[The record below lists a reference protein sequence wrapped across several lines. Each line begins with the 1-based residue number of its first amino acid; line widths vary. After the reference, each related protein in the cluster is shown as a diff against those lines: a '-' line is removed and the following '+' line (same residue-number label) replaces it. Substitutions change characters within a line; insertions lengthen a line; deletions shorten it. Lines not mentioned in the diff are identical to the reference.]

1 MKGGN
6 CMDELKDGM
15 AEAIGN
21 FFTGYFTNLDDIVK
35 LAQAGPS
42 DNISGFP
49 SQELWGAAKGMS
61 TSVATGV
68 GATIVALFLFF
79 ELASIFNRSDN
90 KGWDGIYWILMA
102 FLKMAFALYLC
113 KNMTVIIQ
121 AIFQIQSLLV
131 HNINASNFSKDLT
144 VQSKEIAEDLT
155 EFYKDG
161 SFWECLTGWFV
172 GLISMLLNKFSMIV
186 VKLICKVRFI
196 EIYVF
201 TAVAPLAFSTFTHR
215 DYKSIGIAF
224 LKRLMALALQ
234 GVFIVIVC
242 YFYVTIA
249 NATIG
254 DITVGDAGI
263 SAMCEMMGYSLL
275 LLVAIFQTG
284 GWSKSLLQV
293 S

>member
-1 MKGGN
+1 
-6 CMDELKDGM
+6 MDELRDSF
-15 AEAIGN
+15 AEAIGD
-21 FFTGYFTNLDDIVK
+21 FFSNYFSSLDDVVK
-35 LAQAGPS
+35 LAKACPS
-42 DNISGFP
+42 DNITGFP
-49 SQELWGAAKGMS
+49 SVELWNASKGMS
-61 TSVATGV
+61 TSIAVGV
-68 GATIVALFLFF
+68 GSTIVALFLFF

-102 FLKMAFALYLC
+102 FLKMAFAVYLC

-121 AIFQIQSLLV
+121 AIFEIQALLV
-131 HNINASNFSKDLT
+131 KNISASNFSKELS
-144 VQSKEIAEDLT
+144 VQSVEISEQLT
-155 EFYKDG
+155 EYYKDVG
-161 SFWECLTGWFV
+161 LGGVMVGWFI
-172 GLISMLLNKFSMIV
+172 GLIAQTVNNIAMVIV
-186 VKLICKVRFI
+186 SLICKIRFI

-201 TAVAPLAFSTFTHR
+201 TAVAPLPFATFTHR

-254 DITVGDAGI
+254 DVTVDG
-263 SAMCEMMGYSLL
+263 SAIKPMFEMMGYSLL
-275 LLVAIFQTG
+275 LLIAVFQTG
-284 GWSKSLLQV
+284 GWAKSLLQV

>member
-1 MKGGN
+1 
-6 CMDELKDGM
+6 MDELKEGL
-15 AEAIGN
+15 AESIGN
-21 FFTGYFTNLDDIVK
+21 FFTNYFDSLDSVVK

-42 DNISGFP
+42 DEISGFP
-49 SQELWGAAKGMS
+49 STELWNASKGMS
-61 TSVATGV
+61 TSIAVGV
-68 GATIVALFLFF
+68 GSTIVALFLFF

-102 FLKMAFALYLC
+102 FLKMAFAVYLC

-121 AIFQIQSLLV
+121 AIFEIQALLV
-131 HNINASNFSKDLT
+131 NNISTSKFSKDLS
-144 VQSKEIAEDLT
+144 VKSVEISEQLT
-155 EFYKDG
+155 EFYKDKSLWDMMG
-161 SFWECLTGWFV
+161 GYIFGWIAQGLNHLSMVLV
-172 GLISMLLNKFSMIV
+172 GLI
-186 VKLICKVRFI
+186 CKIRFI

-201 TAVAPLAFSTFTHR
+201 TAVAPLPFSTFTHR

-249 NATIG
+249 NATVVNIE
-254 DITVGDAGI
+254 VGD
-263 SAMCEMMGYSLL
+263 SAIKVMFEMMGYSLL
-275 LLVAIFQTG
+275 LFIAVFQTG
-284 GWSKSLLQV
+284 GWAKSLLQV